1 MTPPQTNVR
10 RPRPR
15 RELKRAWLSAALTL
29 FMSAALCCAPA
40 AAAGLTGAA
49 KKKSPKPAAPAKP
62 EEAQPA
68 AGRRQE
74 KPAHIG
80 IEHEQSAYPSE
91 GALKKYR
98 LVVKRKAD
106 SENFFENDPKL
117 ISLSVSPAGASDVT
131 VRLVTPTRI
140 EADFWAPE
148 GFEVGEVSVSVY
160 DRDDP
165 RLVAATSDVEKPKES
180 EGPDA
185 AKGAKAKAKAE
196 EAAAQ
201 PKINSTAIVFLQR
214 AYGIGR
220 MKIEGENFGN
230 YGAPPVSAEDYLLCF
245 EPLARQ
251 ALLEA
256 LRGNPNAKAQQ
267 GVEDKRCDDLRGT
280 DKYARWKQWRDA
292 VESSVK
298 VSLVPRNTDLR
309 IEQAKVL
316 YIDDKFI
323 DVYFEFNRYY
333 RHSEPLRLASTT
345 VSVRKGDAPKPAAKP
360 AAPQGQTAAA
370 RQLGDAVVLN
380 ASAGAAAP
388 APDDVR
394 PAPFVDERKTYIAT
408 KEVGTRQDEN
418 LEYRYTVLDSG
429 SATTLFGKGVAESFY
444 VIQLSVT
451 NKGDRKVAIP
461 LASIQAEVEWAYGPA
476 GKRPAEAARAAK
488 GAENYKSFAAP
499 ASYANAPQS
508 AGAGEIQVEPGEPA
522 EYYEEGPPTLAPL
535 PLPAVTAF
543 FDGDMK
549 VNGKK
554 AKFFNVTDGLATL
567 GSSLIPFFGPGF
579 RDAHVAFTGGL
590 VPGIRRGLGD
600 LSSQQLQN
608 LTALSWQGVE
618 VVAGRGGSLEKFVF
632 IQRGDQLF
640 SQGFGERLRKTIKN
654 IEGMEVVGFEVR
666 ESEPVRATPAGQ
678 Q

>member
-1 MTPPQTNVR
+1 MNPPQTNVR
-10 RPRPR
+10 STR
-15 RELKRAWLSAALTL
+15 RELKRAGLSAALTL
-29 FMSAALCCAPA
+29 FMSATLLCAPA
-40 AAAGLTGAA
+40 AAAGPAGAA
-49 KKKSPKPAAPAKP
+49 KKKTAKPAAPAKP
-62 EEAQPA
+62 EEAKPA
-68 AGRRQE
+68 AGGRQE
-74 KPAHIG
+74 RPAHIG

-91 GALKKYR
+91 GALKKYK

-160 DRDDP
+160 DRDNP

-180 EGPDA
+180 ERPDA
-185 AKGAKAKAKAE
+185 EKGGKSKAE
-196 EAAAQ
+196 AAEADAQ

-230 YGAPPVSAEDYLLCF
+230 YGAPPVSAEDYLLCY

-280 DKYARWKQWRDA
+280 DKYARWKQWREA
-292 VESSVK
+292 VEGSVK

-345 VSVRKGDAPKPAAKP
+345 VSVRKGTAPRPAAKP
-360 AAPQGQTAAA
+360 GAQGQTAAA

-388 APDDVR
+388 AADDAR

-451 NKGDRKVAIP
+451 NKGDKKVAIP

-476 GKRPAEAARAAK
+476 EKRPAEGARAAK
-488 GAENYKSFAAP
+488 GAEGYKSFAAP

-508 AGAGEIQVEPGEPA
+508 AGAGEIQVEPAEPT
-522 EYYEEGPPTLAPL
+522 EYYEEGPATLAPL

-618 VVAGRGGSLEKFVF
+618 VVAGKGGSLEKFVF

-654 IEGMEVVGFEVR
+654 IEGMEVVGFEVQ
-666 ESEPVRATPAGQ
+666 ESEAKRATPAGQ